1 MLTHGN
7 LESNVQGSIEHAGIS
22 YVDTFLG
29 VLPQFHS
36 FGLTGLTLLPLTVGA
51 TVVYSARFVPRQI
64 IKLIR
69 KHRPVIM
76 MAVPSMYG
84 ALLLVKDAT
93 VEDFSC
99 VRIPIS
105 GGEPLPDATYEAFK
119 QKFAIRLLEGY
130 GLTETSPIA
139 CWCTPEMRKRHSV
152 GTPLPDVS
160 FMIVDEHDNPL
171 PTNTE
176 GEIFIAGPNIMEG
189 YYHLPKQTDQV
200 ICHLLDP
207 ATGREKRFFRSG
219 DIGKLDDDGFLYITG
234 RKKEMLII
242 AGENVFPRE
251 IEEVLNRHES
261 VSASAVIGKNDGM
274 RGEVPVAFV
283 ELNEDA
289 QFDDKALR
297 SWCRDNLAPF
307 KAPREIRQIDQLPRN
322 PTGKIM
328 RRHLKL

>member
-1 MLTHGN
+1 
-7 LESNVQGSIEHAGIS
+7 
-22 YVDTFLG
+22 
-29 VLPQFHS
+29 
-36 FGLTGLTLLPLTVGA
+36 
-51 TVVYSARFVPRQI
+51 
-64 IKLIR
+64 
-69 KHRPVIM
+69 
-76 MAVPSMYG
+76 
-84 ALLLVKDAT
+84 
-93 VEDFSC
+93 
-99 VRIPIS
+99 
-105 GGEPLPDATYEAFK
+105 
-119 QKFAIRLLEGY
+119 
-130 GLTETSPIA
+130 
-139 CWCTPEMRKRHSV
+139 
-152 GTPLPDVS
+152 
-160 FMIVDEHDNPL
+160 MIVNEHDNPL